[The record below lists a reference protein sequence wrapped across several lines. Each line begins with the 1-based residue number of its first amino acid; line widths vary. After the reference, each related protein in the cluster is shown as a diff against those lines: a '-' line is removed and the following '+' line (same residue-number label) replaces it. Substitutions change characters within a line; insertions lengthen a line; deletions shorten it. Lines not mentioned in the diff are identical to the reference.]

1 MITVWD
7 NIEKFEEL
15 VAEYSGSKY
24 AVAVDSCTNAIFL
37 SLKYCKKIG
46 YDPEYVE
53 VPKRTYISVPMQ
65 AIHAGYKVRFTNKEW
80 SGAYKI
86 GNVPVID
93 SAQRFTENMYKEDT
107 FYCVSFNYKKI
118 LTTGRGG
125 MILTDDE
132 YAANWFKRMRYD
144 GRPCIFY
151 NDLLT
156 TPVTEIGYHMYM
168 TPEQAVI
175 GLQNFYNVKR
185 VNKDRLSSKDYKV
198 DLSELECFK

>member
-46 YDPEYVE
+46 YDSEYVE

-65 AIHAGYKVRFTNKEW
+65 AVHAGYKVQFTDKEW

-93 SAQRFTENMYKEDT
+93 SAQRFTENMYEEDT

-175 GLQNFYNVKR
+175 GLQNFYNVNR

-198 DLSELECFK
+198 DLSKLECFK